1 MLKSPK
7 LWICVI
13 SLMMRVIYEVEMEL
27 EVESEEDGEKGDV
40 HVDASKGKE
49 VDKGKAIAEEETDR
63 RIVLY
68 QSESAPLV
76 SHQPFSSAPK
86 ASHEPSDSSPIPNQ
100 PTYDTEPIANDPPS
114 DSDEDSDYIP
124 GDEAQSDDDEE
135 AAEIEKHY
143 KKVKRKV
150 KAGQLENL
158 DDFFL
163 ERGQP
168 SVHGGVED
176 AGNETPYAN
185 SDEEDSVDE
194 IGSDGEVRTKRSKEP
209 RYKKSEGV
217 PKFELGMKFNCKKQF
232 KKAITKY
239 ALAEKK
245 VINFIK
251 DDGQRVRAKCDWHNC
266 PWVCLL
272 SKNSRSNSWQ
282 IVTFENLHACP
293 PRRDSR
299 LVTSVRIAEKYGN
312 FIAANPSWL
321 LAHMKAIVQEEMFA
335 DASVAKL
342 KRAKWLVQKKK
353 FEATKGQYQQLYRYQ
368 LELLRSNPGST
379 VVINR
384 EIGMVPPVFK
394 RIYICLDAL
403 KKGFIAGCRKVV
415 GLDGCFFKRATN
427 GELLCAMGRDANNQ
441 MYPIAWAVV
450 AKENNEE

>member
-1 MLKSPK
+1 MYVEEPQIVDLCDKSDDE
-7 LWICVI
+7 
-13 SLMMRVIYEVEMEL
+13 SDYEVEMEL

-68 QSESAPLV
+68 QSESAPLA

-100 PTYDTEPIANDPPS
+100 PTYDTKPIANDPPS
-114 DSDEDSDYIP
+114 DSDEDNDYIL

-194 IGSDGEVRTKRSKEP
+194 TGSDGEVRTKRSKEP

-251 DDGQRVRAKCDWHNC
+251 DDGQRAAMDSQEVVRVAAKAKVSTAQGGSAREDLQAIVPH
-266 PWVCLL
+266 
-272 SKNSRSNSWQ
+272 SNSS
-282 IVTFENLHACP
+282 TTA
-293 PRRDSR
+293 
-299 LVTSVRIAEKYGN
+299 SVRLTSG
-312 FIAANPSWL
+312 
-321 LAHMKAIVQEEMFA
+321 KATVTVSAQEPT
-335 DASVAKL
+335 KNKPK
-342 KRAKWLVQKKK
+342 KRAGGSLILLPWEAKK
-353 FEATKGQYQQLYRYQ
+353 L
-368 LELLRSNPGST
+368 
-379 VVINR
+379 
-384 EIGMVPPVFK
+384 
-394 RIYICLDAL
+394 
-403 KKGFIAGCRKVV
+403 
-415 GLDGCFFKRATN
+415 
-427 GELLCAMGRDANNQ
+427 
-441 MYPIAWAVV
+441 
-450 AKENNEE
+450 